1 MTGKTSTAITSMK
14 DNKISPLIAKKKGR
28 KKNDPLSR
36 NVLRLKIF
44 AANKQVWIILENRRG
59 AFFLQ

>member
-14 DNKISPLIAKKKGR
+14 DNKISPLIAKKKR
-28 KKNDPLSR
+28 KKKNDPLSR

-44 AANKQVWIILENRRG
+44 AANKQVWIVLENRRG